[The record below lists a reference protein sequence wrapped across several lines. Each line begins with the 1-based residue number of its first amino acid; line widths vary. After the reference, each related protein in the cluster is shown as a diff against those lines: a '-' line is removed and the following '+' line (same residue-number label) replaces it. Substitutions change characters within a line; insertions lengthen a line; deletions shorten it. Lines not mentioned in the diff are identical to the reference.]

1 MEIAKVFQYANCQA
15 VSLPDRYKFTCDEV
29 AVQQLDSSLILTP
42 KDKAHNS
49 LLFGEACRTKDN
61 KHISDSTILKT
72 ERG

>member
-1 MEIAKVFQYANCQA
+1 MEIAKIFQYANCQA

-29 AVQQLDSSLILTP
+29 AVQQLGSSLILTP

-49 LLFGEACRTKDN
+49 LLFGEARGTNDN
-61 KHISDSTILKT
+61 KHISDSTILKP

>member
-1 MEIAKVFQYANCQA
+1 MEIAKIFQYANCQA
-15 VSLPDRYKFTCDEV
+15 VNLPDRYKFTCD
-29 AVQQLDSSLILTP
+29 LGSSLILTP

-49 LLFGEACRTKDN
+49 LLFGEARRTKDN